1 MTLSERRWPLKRLVA
16 VSLLSVLGLWL
27 GNALAWGEAPTL
39 LARSSLGD
47 ELRLD
52 LSVSD
57 RQWLWSQRT
66 LWLGV
71 SRPDRVPFDITTTG
85 RDYEGLTAD
94 YAGLLGELLGVQV
107 RVRRYATRAGALD
120 ALNRGEIDL
129 LGTANPDEAARSGLL
144 LSRPYAENRPLLVSR
159 NDADTPPNPRQ
170 AGVRLALREGYLS
183 REHVRQLF
191 PHARPTFYPSVLNA
205 LGAVAFGQADVF
217 LGDALGTQYLLQKS
231 YLTHLQLSP
240 TELFQDSHYG
250 FALSPD
256 NRRLKDLVNRA
267 LELIPPQTRLDIL
280 QRWNAGAH
288 EFTERP
294 QLDLSPA
301 ERDWL
306 SRHPQVKV
314 SIDEQFLPISY
325 RDDRGV
331 FRGISADLLELI
343 SQRSGLSFEIVD
355 GSGFEEMTR
364 RMEQHE
370 VDLLAAVPFSP
381 RRQQQVAFTR
391 SWLSNSLVLV
401 TRENAS
407 FDNLEQLAGK
417 RLALVEGSVLED
429 YLREQ
434 HPRIRTLWSDG
445 PLQALE
451 RVANGEAHG
460 AVVSLI
466 GARYSIARHYR
477 DQLRISAA
485 LPVPAMHFAFASRRD
500 ASELLSI
507 MNKALLSIT
516 PQELDEVTNRWR
528 SEVIIADS
536 YWRKYRGMILQTF
549 LMAAALLF
557 VAVYWIRSLRRQIR
571 RRQAAEEELSVQVEF
586 MRVMIDGTPNPIY
599 VRNRKGH
606 LITCNVSYLDALG
619 VPFEAVIDQALPEW
633 LIGAVQARECREAYR
648 QVMALGEAVV
658 EDRELVLCGRR
669 MTIYHWMLPYRGS
682 DGEVNGL
689 IGGWIDIS
697 ERQQLYQAL
706 QGAKDDAEAANR
718 AKTNFLATMSHE
730 IRNPLNA
737 LLGMLELAVRKS
749 NEGMLDRLALEVAS
763 GAARGLRDLVG
774 DILDITRIES
784 GHLTL
789 APQPADLY
797 REVESTVRLFE
808 GQARQKRLQ
817 LKLDMDGQGSLQVL
831 LDPLRFKQVLS
842 NLISNAIKFTDEG
855 LVCVTLTLD
864 IDRERVGLHLSVE
877 DTGVGIPA
885 DELAHLGNPFRQAS
899 NNQQGPRS
907 GAGLGLSISQA
918 LCAMMGGDMLLDSTL
933 GVGTRAQVRLDLPRI
948 QPSEPVLACLPQPEA
963 WDMAPLD
970 ILVVDDYP
978 ANRLL
983 LQQQLSYLGHR
994 VATAANGHE
1003 GLRTWLGQRFDVLIT
1018 DCNMPGMNGYALT
1031 RAVRED
1037 ERRKGR
1043 PSVLLLGC
1051 TANAQAEE
1059 RVRCLQAGMDDCLFK
1074 PLNLKELAGKLA
1086 PGAHARAGVEPQPD
1100 SDLGEGHDL
1109 SSLRQLTGGDDKAI
1123 KDLLRDLLTSNRD
1136 DMARLAELEDDDLS
1150 GLADLVHRVKG
1161 GARIIKAQWLL
1172 RACETL
1178 EEAFHD
1184 HRPEERIDSLV
1195 EDLRQAMAALAQRL
1209 ERVCQD

>member
-1 MTLSERRWPLKRLVA
+1 MTLSDTHWPRA
-16 VSLLSVLGLWL
+16 LLNHLAGLLLLWTCVLP
-27 GNALAWGEAPTL
+27 AWAEAPSL

-47 ELRLD
+47 EPRLQLD
-52 LSVSD
+52 ADD
-57 RQWLWSQRT
+57 RQWLQARRL

-94 YAGLLGELLGVQV
+94 YAGLLGEQLGVQV
-107 RVRRYATRAGALD
+107 RVRRYASRSD
-120 ALNRGEIDL
+120 ALEALGRGEIDL
-129 LGTANPDEAARSGLL
+129 LGTANAEEAARSGLL
-144 LSRPYAENRPLLVSR
+144 LSRPYAENRPLLASR
-159 NDADTPPNPRQ
+159 SDHPGVPDPRRP
-170 AGVRLALREGYLS
+170 GIRLALREGYLS
-183 REHVRQLF
+183 EAHVRQLF
-191 PHARPTFYPSVLNA
+191 PQARPVFYPSVLNA
-205 LGAVAFGQADVF
+205 LGAVAFGQADLF
-217 LGDALGTQYLLQKS
+217 LGDALGTRYLLQKS
-231 YLTHLQLSP
+231 YLTALQLSP
-240 TELFQDSHYG
+240 TEPFQDGHYG
-250 FALSPD
+250 FALNPA
-256 NRRLKDLVNRA
+256 NRRLQNLVNQA
-267 LELIPPQTRLDIL
+267 LEGIGPRTRLDIL
-280 QRWNAGAH
+280 QRWNAGTSELGGAS
-288 EFTERP
+288 RV
-294 QLDLSPA
+294 DLSLA
-301 ERDWL
+301 EQAWL
-306 SRHPQVKV
+306 QRHPQVKV
-314 SIDEQFLPISY
+314 AIDEQFLPISY
-325 RDDRGV
+325 RDDGGA

-343 SQRSGLSFEIVD
+343 AQRSGLSFDIVE
-355 GSGFEEMTR
+355 GGGFNDMAR
-364 RMEQHE
+364 RLDAHDI
-370 VDLLAAVPFSP
+370 DLLAAAPFSQ
-381 RRQQQVAFTR
+381 RRQQQVGFTR

-401 TRENAS
+401 TRDS
-407 FDNLEQLAGK
+407 VGVDSLEQLAGK

-434 HPRIRTLWSDG
+434 HPRIRPLWSEG

-460 AVVSLI
+460 AVISLI

-477 DQLRISAA
+477 GQLRISAA

-500 ASELLSI
+500 ATELLSI

-516 PQELDEVTNRWR
+516 PQEMDELTNRWR
-528 SEVIIADS
+528 SEVIVADS
-536 YWRKYRGMILQTF
+536 YWRKYRGMILQGF
-549 LMAAALLF
+549 LMTGALLF
-557 VAVYWIRSLRRQIR
+557 FAVYWIRSLRRQVR
-571 RRQAAEEELSVQVEF
+571 KRQEAEQALSDQVEF

-599 VRNRKGH
+599 VRDRKGH
-606 LITCNVSYLDALG
+606 LITCNVSYLEALG

-633 LIGAVQARECREAYR
+633 LVGAAQARHCRDAYR
-648 QVMALGEAVV
+648 QVIALGEAVV
-658 EDRELVLCGRR
+658 EDRELVIAGRR

-697 ERQQLYQAL
+697 ERQQLYHAL
-706 QGAKDDAEAANR
+706 QMAKDDAEAANR

-737 LLGMLELAVRKS
+737 LLGMLELALRKS
-749 NEGMLDRLALEVAS
+749 DEGLLDRLALEVAS

-789 APQPADLY
+789 SPQQVDLY

-817 LKLDMDGQGSLQVL
+817 LKLDMDGHASVQVL

-855 LVCVTLTLD
+855 MVCVNLVLD
-864 IDRERVGLHLSVE
+864 IGRERVGLHLSVE

-885 DELAHLGNPFRQAS
+885 DELAQLGSPFRQAS
-899 NNQQGPRS
+899 NNQQGARS

-918 LCAMMGGDMLLDSTL
+918 LCAMMGGEMQLDSTL
-933 GVGTRAQVRLDLPRI
+933 GVGTRAQLRLDLPRLT
-948 QPSEPVLACLPQPEA
+948 PCPAVLASLPQPEA
-963 WDMAPLD
+963 GEGVALD

-1003 GLRTWLGQRFDVLIT
+1003 GLRTWLRQRFDVLIT

-1051 TANAQAEE
+1051 TANAQPEE
-1059 RVRCLQAGMDDCLFK
+1059 RLRCLQAGMDDCLFK
-1074 PLNLKELAGKLA
+1074 PLDLRELAGKLA
-1086 PGAHARAGVEPQPD
+1086 PCAQGRRVAEPGAGSE
-1100 SDLGEGHDL
+1100 LGEGHDL
-1109 SSLRQLTGGDDKAI
+1109 SSLRQLTGGDGEAI
-1123 KDLLRDLLTSNRD
+1123 KALLRDLLTSNRD
-1136 DMARLAELEDDDLS
+1136 DLSSLAELHPNDLR

-1161 GARIIKAQWLL
+1161 GARIIKARWLL
-1172 RACETL
+1172 QACENL
-1178 EEAFHD
+1178 EQAFQG
-1184 HRPEERIDSLV
+1184 HRSAERIDPLV
-1195 EDLRQAMAALAQRL
+1195 EDLRQAMAALTQRL
-1209 ERVCQD
+1209 EQVCQP